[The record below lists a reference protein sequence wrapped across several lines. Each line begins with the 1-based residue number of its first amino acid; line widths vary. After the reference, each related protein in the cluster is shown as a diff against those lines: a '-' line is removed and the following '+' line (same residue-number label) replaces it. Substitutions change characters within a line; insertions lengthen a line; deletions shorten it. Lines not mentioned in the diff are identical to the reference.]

1 MKRAGAL
8 TTGYSINPLIAV
20 SILLLAV
27 FVGYVISHYPI
38 ILSICLV
45 VLPLVG
51 FAFFVL
57 LNKPK
62 IALYLLI
69 AYCFGFV
76 ILSRE
81 IGGPI
86 PYGTLIEGLLVVGW
100 ITVMLG
106 SERKELKVIN
116 NDLCFLFL
124 VWLFISVI
132 EVFNPSGASVEGWLQ
147 EIRSAALYPLLIISL
162 AFMVF
167 RKQADLNAFL
177 ILIIG
182 LSVVAALNGI
192 KQLYIGL
199 SPGEQLFLNQG
210 GAVTHVLW
218 GRLRV
223 FSFYSDAGQFGAS
236 QAHIGMVAL
245 CLAFGP
251 FKWWKRVLL
260 FSAASLLFYG
270 MLISGTRGA
279 LFALVVSGSL
289 AVILSKQFKILIV
302 GGGMLLV
309 FVLFLKFTHIGDGN
323 YQIYRFRSALN
334 PDDPSL
340 NVRLATQ
347 HFLRDYLQDK
357 PFGEGLGVI
366 GAFGNTYNSTMFI
379 STVQPDSYF
388 VKVWVMYGIVGF
400 TIWLSIMAYILGKC
414 CGIVWRIRDKS
425 LRIKL
430 ISLTAG
436 YAGILFCSYGNEVI
450 NTMPSS
456 IIVYVSWVLIFQ
468 APRLEKENLPQ
479 QVKLT

>member
-1 MKRAGAL
+1 MVNNYR
-8 TTGYSINPLIAV
+8 INPLIAV
-20 SILLLAV
+20 SLVLLAA

-38 ILSICLV
+38 ILSLLFIV
-45 VLPLVG
+45 VPYVG
-51 FAFFVL
+51 FFFLLL

-62 IALYLLI
+62 IALYLLV

-86 PYGTLIEGLLVVGW
+86 PYGTLIEGLLLAGW
-100 ITVMLG
+100 LSVLLRSKKGEWQAIA
-106 SERKELKVIN
+106 
-116 NDLCFLFL
+116 NDLCLLFL
-124 VWLFISVI
+124 LWFLISV
-132 EVFNPSGASVEGWLQ
+132 VQVANPSGASVQGWLQ
-147 EIRSAALYPLLIISL
+147 EIRSAALYPLLIVSL

-167 RKQADLNAFL
+167 RKNSDLNGFL
-177 ILIIG
+177 MLIIG
-182 LSVVAALNGI
+182 FSVLAALNGI
-192 KQLYIGL
+192 KQLHIGL

-251 FKWWKRVLL
+251 FKWWKRALL
-260 FSAASLLFYG
+260 FAAAGLLFYG

-279 LFALVVSGSL
+279 LFALVVGAFL
-289 AVILSKQFKILIV
+289 AVVLSKQFKILTV
-302 GGGMLLV
+302 GGGLLLA
-309 FVLFLKFTHIGDGN
+309 FILFLKFTHIGDGN

-347 HFLRDYLQDK
+347 NLLRDYLADK

-366 GAFGNTYNSTMFI
+366 GAFGNTYNSDMFI

-388 VKVWVMYGIVGF
+388 VKIWAMYGVVGL

-414 CGIVWRIRDKS
+414 CGIVWRITDKA

-430 ISLTAG
+430 IALTAG
-436 YAGILFCSYGNEVI
+436 FGGILVCSYGNEVI

-468 APRLEKENLPQ
+468 APKLEDELLGRVREHN
-479 QVKLT
+479 